1 VTGTD
6 SKGYLGLPELV
17 AIGVGGMIG
26 GGMFSI
32 MGIAVGMSGHAA
44 PLSFLLGSVISFFG
58 AYCYIKLALKYRDD
72 GASFTYLERAFPDK
86 PVIAG
91 IAGWTVVVGYIGTL
105 ALVSL
110 TFGAYSAHLFGLSD
124 SILAQRLLSLG
135 VLALF
140 MILNIAGTATM
151 GRVEDI
157 IVYLKL
163 LLLLVLIGVGFFTM
177 NQNSILPLINK
188 GVPSIFFGGAIIFIA
203 YAGFQFIT
211 NAIMETRD
219 PERNIPR
226 SIYLSIVIVSLIYVA
241 IATISVGNLTPEALQ
256 GAKEYAL
263 AVVAKPVLGRI
274 GVILVDVAAILA
286 TSSAIN
292 ATLFG
297 SSRLA
302 SEMATES
309 LAPSVFSF
317 HTRKSSSPV
326 VGIIVITVLGA
337 IFTSFSGLEAIASFS
352 SMTFLLVLIG
362 VAIACYRLRRE
373 ISANGTPIIIGLVL
387 MILVAIALGWNMATT
402 NPMSLVLT
410 AGIYIVVAIAHFV
423 FDRVRESK
431 RA

>member
-1 VTGTD
+1 
-6 SKGYLGLPELV
+6 
-17 AIGVGGMIG
+17 
-26 GGMFSI
+26 
-32 MGIAVGMSGHAA
+32 
-44 PLSFLLGSVISFFG
+44 
-58 AYCYIKLALKYRDD
+58 
-72 GASFTYLERAFPDK
+72 
-86 PVIAG
+86 
-91 IAGWTVVVGYIGTL
+91 
-105 ALVSL
+105 
-110 TFGAYSAHLFGLSD
+110 
-124 SILAQRLLSLG
+124 
-135 VLALF
+135 
-140 MILNIAGTATM
+140 
-151 GRVEDI
+151 
-157 IVYLKL
+157 
-163 LLLLVLIGVGFFTM
+163 
-177 NQNSILPLINK
+177 
-188 GVPSIFFGGAIIFIA
+188 
-203 YAGFQFIT
+203 
-211 NAIMETRD
+211 
-219 PERNIPR
+219 
-226 SIYLSIVIVSLIYVA
+226 
-241 IATISVGNLTPEALQ
+241 LQ

-402 NPMSLVLT
+402 SPMSLILT
-410 AGIYIVVAIAHFV
+410 VGIYIAVAVAHFV
-423 FDRVRESK
+423 FNRVRESK